1 MHRRAMAHFTAS
13 GPGGIDLAPAHSGAV
28 AVPTLLAMFGLIA
41 LGPAPAA
48 GQNSPAADETWRI
61 GVIHDSDS
69 PGTAAERGA
78 RLAADEAA
86 RAAQLVGRSFEVVL
100 VEAENVDSAALAA
113 ESMISQG
120 AFAIVGGDDEASCR
134 ALAEIASREGVLYL
148 NTGCSA
154 DVLRGSECRRNSFH
168 VAASE
173 TIRRNATG
181 RTAGEVGLWHP
192 DLYRYGATQ
201 LNNRFGERFEEGM
214 SSAAWANWLAVKI
227 LWEAAV
233 RADGTGADVL
243 IEFLE
248 SSRAGFD
255 GHKGTAL
262 SFRPWNHQLR
272 QPIYLVHA
280 DGDGNVEIEELQDDE
295 PAAGSGE
302 SPDPLGIP
310 RAESSCRF
318 DAQ

>member
-1 MHRRAMAHFTAS
+1 MDRTLFATL
-13 GPGGIDLAPAHSGAV
+13 GLLG
-28 AVPTLLAMFGLIA
+28 LLALDA
-41 LGPAPAA
+41 APAA
-48 GQNSPAADETWRI
+48 GQTSPDAEETWRM
-61 GVIHDSDS
+61 GVVHDSGAG
-69 PGTAAERGA
+69 GTAAERGA
-78 RLAADEAA
+78 RLAAEEAA
-86 RAAQLVGRSFEVVL
+86 RAAQLVGRSVEVVF
-100 VEAENVDSAALAA
+100 VEVENADSAALAA
-113 ESMISQG
+113 ESMISEG

-168 VAASE
+168 IAASE
-173 TIRRNATG
+173 ALIRDAG
-181 RTAGEVGLWHP
+181 DRTSAKVVLWHP
-192 DLYRYGATQ
+192 ELFRYGATQ
-201 LNNRFGERFEEGM
+201 LNSRFVEKFEDGM

-233 RADGTGADVL
+233 RTGGTGADAM

-248 SSRAGFD
+248 SNRARFD

-280 DGDGNVEIEELQDDE
+280 DGEGNVEIEELQDDE
-295 PAAGSGE
+295 PAAGPGE
-302 SPDPLGIP
+302 SPDPLGMP
-310 RAESSCRF
+310 RAESACRF